1 MKVLII
7 GGDAAGM
14 SAAAK
19 LNRIL
24 KDCQII
30 VYEKGKHLS
39 YASCGLPYFAAG
51 YPIAADDLIQR
62 TAEQFATAGIV
73 TLVEHEVL
81 SVNPIHKTLTVKNL
95 KTGDTFADG
104 YDKLMIAT
112 GSSSLIPAVP
122 GADLDGVFYLK
133 SVNDGIALREAVQ
146 AKHVKD
152 ITVVGGGYIGVEFAE
167 ALHASGKRVR
177 MIQRSDTILKNFYP
191 EISAAALNE
200 LKRLG
205 VDVRLSEKLLSIEE
219 FKGRKQV
226 VTNAGAY
233 ETDVVLLAI
242 GVRPATEF
250 LEDSGIALAKNG
262 AVVIDRQMRTS
273 QPDIYAAGDCAQVY
287 HLLKDENV
295 FIPLATTA
303 NKCGRI
309 VGKNLAGGE
318 VEFAGTLGCA
328 AIKVGQLELATV
340 GLTLQEAA
348 TVGFDCTA
356 KTIHTQTLPGYY
368 QTDTD
373 AMFRV
378 VYEKGTR
385 RLLGVQG
392 VGKHGI
398 ALRIDVFAAAIAN
411 SMTADA
417 LGMLD
422 LCYAPPFST
431 VWDAVHIVAN
441 AAK

>member
-19 LNRIL
+19 LKRIL
-24 KDCQII
+24 QDSQIV
-30 VYEKGKHLS
+30 VYEKGKYLS
-39 YASCGLPYFAAG
+39 YASCGLPYYAAG
-51 YPIAADDLIQR
+51 YPIEAGDLIQR
-62 TAEQFATAGIV
+62 TAQQFAKAGIT
-73 TLVEHEVL
+73 TLIEHEVL
-81 SVNPIHKTLTVKNL
+81 SVNPTGKTLTVKNL
-95 KTGDTFADG
+95 KTGDTFDDG
-104 YDKLMIAT
+104 FDKLMIAT
-112 GSSSLIPAVP
+112 GSSSVIPTVP
-122 GADLDGVFYLK
+122 GTDLAGVFYLK
-133 SVNDGIALREAVQ
+133 SVDDGTVLREAVQ
-146 AKHVKD
+146 SEQVKD
-152 ITVVGGGYIGVEFAE
+152 ITIVGGGYIGVEFAE

-177 MIQRSDTILKNFYP
+177 MIQRADTIISNFYP
-191 EISAAALNE
+191 EISAAAQDE
-200 LKRLG
+200 LARLG
-205 VDVRLSEKLLSIEE
+205 VDVILGEQLESMHKEGSRI
-219 FKGRKQV
+219 RV
-226 VTNAGAY
+226 VTDAAAY
-233 ETDVVLLAI
+233 ETDLVLLAV
-242 GVRPATEF
+242 GVRPATDF
-250 LEDSGIALAKNG
+250 LEGSGIAVAKNG
-262 AVVIDRQMRTS
+262 AVVVDRQMRTN

-309 VGKNLAGGE
+309 VGENLAGGN
-318 VEFAGTLGCA
+318 VEFVGTLGCA

-340 GLTLQEAA
+340 GLTLQEAEIA
-348 TVGFDCTA
+348 GFDCTA

-368 QTDTD
+368 TPDTD

-378 VYEKGTR
+378 VYENGTR

-392 VGKHGI
+392 AGKHGV

-411 SMTADA
+411 RMTTEA